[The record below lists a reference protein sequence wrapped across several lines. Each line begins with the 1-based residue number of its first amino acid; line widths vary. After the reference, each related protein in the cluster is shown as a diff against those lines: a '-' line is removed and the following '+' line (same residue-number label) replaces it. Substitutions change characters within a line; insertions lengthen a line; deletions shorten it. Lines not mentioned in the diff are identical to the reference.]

1 MTCFEAADRLFT
13 NATTFS
19 VHREQL
25 AAPGALREISRTV
38 GRMFGAVAGQEDEAT
53 LRILRRSLA
62 TLRFTINGA
71 LMPLASP
78 VLSLREQSDRIGK
91 LAEAYGHDLVAL
103 AERLRSAV
111 EGAMEIDSPPK
122 RTTLEEMFRS
132 TRGRIGV
139 VYPARSV
146 PGWDDTLVRHLER
159 LADFATIIPVVSRKA
174 LVNAHF
180 DLILSVW
187 PLARTGLA
195 EELLFAYRTRDLRLI
210 LYRHENASIPE
221 AASLPSIGVSSKPR
235 RPSNPAMSGIAHD
248 EELEPEIDDWVDV
261 TYVSGGARVLG
272 EVDRQHLVAARFVR
286 LATGQIVALREER
299 RVIEVSS
306 LLDVGAAPA
315 TTRLPR
321 SLVRELTRGDL
332 IVLRTSGSGDYLDDV
347 ATQLIARDAR
357 AAEIDAALLWKGS
370 LERALVQ
377 HGASFV
383 AGLLRDRCPAFT
395 SHDNYLWAWTTLDVI
410 KPATPD
416 TFSALL
422 DVLVKVK
429 AIDPIDAA
437 GREHLWRMMKL
448 LVRYHVAAGQE
459 IRRVL
464 LARLRELIA
473 AQTLV
478 TTALQL
484 ELPGVNAG
492 QLSVLRVESVASTPS
507 LVPYT
512 EIGILRTE
520 AT

>member
-25 AAPGALREISRTV
+25 AAPTALREISRTV
-38 GRMFGAVAGQEDEAT
+38 GRMFGEVASQEDEST
-53 LRILRRSLA
+53 LRMLRRSLA

-71 LMPLASP
+71 LVPLASP
-78 VLSLREQSDRIGK
+78 VLGLRDQSDRIGQ
-91 LAEAYGHDLVAL
+91 LADAYGRDLVAL
-103 AERLRSAV
+103 AERLRLAV
-111 EGAMEIDSPPK
+111 EGAMEIDPSLK
-122 RTTLEEMFRS
+122 RKALEEMFKS

-139 VYPARSV
+139 VYPGRSV
-146 PGWDDTLVRHLER
+146 PGWDDTLVRQLER
-159 LADFATIIPVVSRKA
+159 LAGFATIVPVVSRKA

-180 DLILSVW
+180 DLIVSVW

-195 EELLFAYRTRDLRLI
+195 EELLFSYRSPDLRLI
-210 LYRHENASIPE
+210 LYRHENASLPE
-221 AASLPSIGVSSKPR
+221 AASLPVIGVSSMPR
-235 RPSNPAMSGIAHD
+235 RPSNPVMSGISHD

-261 TYVSGGARVLG
+261 TYVSGGARVPG

-286 LATGQIVALREER
+286 LATGQIVALREDR

-321 SLVRELTRGDL
+321 SFVRDLTRGDL

-347 ATQLIARDAR
+347 ATQLIARDGR
-357 AAEIDAALLWKGS
+357 AAEIDAALLWKVS
-370 LERALVQ
+370 LGRAIVQ

-383 AGLLRDRCPAFT
+383 AGLLRDRCRTFT

-410 KPATPD
+410 KPETPE
-416 TFSALL
+416 TFFALL
-422 DVLVKVK
+422 DVLVEVK
-429 AIDPIDAA
+429 AIDPIAAGARDHLWGTMKLLIRYRVAA
-437 GREHLWRMMKL
+437 GRE
-448 LVRYHVAAGQE
+448 
-459 IRRVL
+459 IRRIL

-484 ELPGVNAG
+484 ELPGVDAG
-492 QLSVLRVESVASTPS
+492 QLSVLRVESVASTTS

-512 EIGILRTE
+512 EIGILRNE
-520 AT
+520 AR